1 MYYIE
6 NMYSTTHIYHALLNT
21 NFTNTD
27 VAVPGLNRD
36 FAHSRKLLIPDVA
49 TLALFEERTR
59 VIRTQ
64 VSQLERQS
72 GVLAQARDLLLPR
85 LMNGEVGV

>member
-1 MYYIE
+1 MLVKLVLI
-6 NMYSTTHIYHALLNT
+6 NT

-36 FAHSRKLLIPDVA
+36 FAHSRKLLIPDFG
-49 TLALFEERTR
+49 TLALFEERAR

-64 VSQLERQS
+64 VSQMERQN

-85 LMNGEVGV
+85 LLSGEVGV